1 MFKPFALDYK
11 FGLKIISIIN
21 NYNHDKYWRRREILV
36 DPTSKAS
43 VFKKLWYLYYIKKTD
58 SYHGCSFGTNIN
70 SGAKFLTAPRLP
82 HGPAG
87 IFIGHDVEVGL

>member
-1 MFKPFALDYK
+1 MFKPFALDSK

-43 VFKKLWYLYYIKKTD
+43 VFKKLWYLYYIKKLIRTTAAL
-58 SYHGCSFGTNIN
+58 SEQILILVRSF
-70 SGAKFLTAPRLP
+70 
-82 HGPAG
+82 
-87 IFIGHDVEVGL
+87 